1 MARPRLVSD
10 EVVLDAANRVMRKVG
25 PGGLTFA
32 LVAAES
38 GLAAATLVQRFA
50 GRDQLIE
57 AAMVGAWD
65 RLNAGV
71 AFADNAHPVTPEG
84 AIALLVGL
92 SAGFEDLDFATAW
105 VLRAE
110 MRETHLRS
118 RGAKWHEALSQV
130 LGRRLVIDRLAQAAM
145 GRLLANQWLGSMI
158 GWGYA
163 AGVPLATQVRLDL
176 DAWWAAIGNGIS
188 VGVVA
193 PEVEMP
199 DDGMPEETPTDR
211 IIRLYGDG

>member
-1 MARPRLVSD
+1 MARRRLISD
-10 EVVLDAANRVMRKVG
+10 EVVLDAASRVMHRVG
-25 PGGLTFA
+25 PGGLTLA

-38 GLAAATLVQRFA
+38 GLAAATLVQRFD
-50 GRDQLIE
+50 GREQLIE
-57 AAMVGAWD
+57 AATLYAWD
-65 RLNAGV
+65 RLDAV
-71 AFADNAHPVTPEG
+71 MAFADNAHPMTPDG

-110 MRETHLRS
+110 IAEAHLRL
-118 RGAKWHEALSQV
+118 RGAKWHETLSQA
-130 LGRRLVIDRLAQAAM
+130 LGRRLIFDPAGQMAM